1 MITNIIATVVVSVIT
16 NWTPIYESSF
26 PNNMW
31 CYDNVIYTPCSA
43 AVEIGSDI
51 NVCPTFEIPQG
62 KYLGKDGLVLEVTDL
77 HFDYEGKPL
86 IVRVSEKPLRKIK
99 QREQVKTETVETI
112 EEL

>member
-31 CYDNVIYTPCSA
+31 YNNGTITTDCSTSVEFNTAENVYPA
-43 AVEIGSDI
+43 
-51 NVCPTFEIPQG
+51 FEFPKG
-62 KYLGKDGLVLEVTDL
+62 RYLGQDGLVLEITEL
-77 HFDYEGKPL
+77 HFDYVGKPL